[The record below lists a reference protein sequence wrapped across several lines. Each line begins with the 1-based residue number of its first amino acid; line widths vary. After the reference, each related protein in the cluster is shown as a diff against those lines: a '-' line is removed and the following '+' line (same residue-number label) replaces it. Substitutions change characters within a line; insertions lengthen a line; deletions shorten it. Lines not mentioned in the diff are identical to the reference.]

1 LLFRQLALD
10 VRLADTHRFESFVG
24 ARWGLLKALLQKVA
38 DSDPDAEDQ
47 VFLHGPMGCGKTH
60 LLQAVCQR
68 ADPEAGACGYL
79 PLRRF
84 IANDPAQIV
93 DGLEQLRLL
102 CIDDLDCLA
111 ESQPWQQALFALINT
126 MRERG
131 HQLVLAARRPP
142 EGLGV
147 ELPDLVSRLVWGP
160 VFRLEAPD
168 DVALMA
174 ILVQR
179 ASARGLHLEER
190 VCSYLLSHEVRD
202 PQILLDLLDDLD
214 LATLESRRR
223 LTIPF
228 VREQLRL
235 RVASRV
241 EGSGGA

>member
-1 LLFRQLALD
+1 MLFRQLPLD

-24 ARWGLLKALLQKVA
+24 ARWRLLTALLQSVA
-38 DSDPDAEDQ
+38 DYHHSAEQQ

-68 ADPEAGACGYL
+68 ADPLAGACAYM
-79 PLRRF
+79 PLQRF
-84 IANDPAQIV
+84 IADDPAQIL
-93 DGLEQLRLL
+93 DGLDQLRLL
-102 CIDDLDCLA
+102 CIDNLDCLA
-111 ESQPWQQALFALINT
+111 QSQPWQQALFVLINT

-131 HQLVLAARRPP
+131 HHLVLAARRPP
-142 EGLGV
+142 EGLDV
-147 ELPDLVSRLVWGP
+147 ALPDLVSRLVWGP
-160 VFRLEAPD
+160 VFRLEPPD
-168 DVALMA
+168 DAGLMT

-179 ASARGLHLEER
+179 AAARGLHLEER

-202 PQILLDLLDDLD
+202 PQVLLELLDDLD

-235 RVASRV
+235 RVAVRA
-241 EGSGGA
+241 EDSGDA